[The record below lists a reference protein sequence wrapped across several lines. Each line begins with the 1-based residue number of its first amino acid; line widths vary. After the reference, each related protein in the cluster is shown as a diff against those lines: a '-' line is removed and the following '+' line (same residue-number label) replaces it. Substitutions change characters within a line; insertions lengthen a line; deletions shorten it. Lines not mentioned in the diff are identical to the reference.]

1 MTQILT
7 ANRLTDGRI
16 VYHAAD
22 GGWAESLDRARVF
35 AAEEADEAE
44 AAGRRDEDARLI
56 VGAYLFPVEA
66 GEGAIRPL
74 SMRERIRA
82 SGGPTIVPP
91 VDQLAFAAE

>member
-16 VYHAAD
+16 VYHADD
-22 GGWAESLDRARVF
+22 GEWAESLDGARVF
-35 AAEEADEAE
+35 AAEEKEEAE
-44 AAGRRDEDARLI
+44 AAGRRAEDARLI
-56 VGAYLFPVEA
+56 VGPYLFPVDA
-66 GEGAIRPL
+66 ANGAIRPL

-82 SGGPTIVPP
+82 GGGPTIVPP

>member
-22 GGWAESLDRARVF
+22 GGWSETLDGARVF
-35 AAEEADEAE
+35 AAGEREAAE
-44 AAGRRDEDARLI
+44 AAGRQGEDARLV
-56 VGAYLFPVEA
+56 VGAYLFPVAAE
-66 GEGAIRPL
+66 GGAIRPL

-82 SGGPTIVPP
+82 LGGPTIAPP
-91 VDQLAFAAE
+91 VDALAFAAE

>member
-16 VYHAAD
+16 VYHAED
-22 GGWAESLDRARVF
+22 GGWAESLDGARVF
-35 AAEEADEAE
+35 DTHEVNEAE

-66 GEGAIRPL
+66 EGGAIRPL
-74 SMRERIRA
+74 SMRERIR